1 MMSDKLVPG
10 TVLPFTGNDGMF
22 AMFRPMIHAANGL
35 SLSQVCA
42 ITGLEPSTVQNW
54 IKRGFVAHPVQ
65 KKYFSRHLAQVL
77 LIGALRDGMNI
88 DRIGELM
95 RMVNGSADDESDD
108 IISGEQLYDYFC
120 EVVRLLD
127 NHSISHDYA
136 AEVVGQ
142 VTAGYEGPDASA
154 PERLRQALL
163 VMVFGYIS
171 GKLRQEAES
180 CFRQMKQ
187 TL

>member
-1 MMSDKLVPG
+1 MEEKLVPG

-22 AMFRPMIHAANGL
+22 AMFRPMIMAANGL
-35 SLSQVCA
+35 SLSQVCS

-65 KKYFSRHLAQVL
+65 KKYFARQLARIL

-108 IISGEQLYDYFC
+108 IISDERLYDYLC
-120 EVVRLLD
+120 EVIRRMDYGSFVR
-127 NHSISHDYA
+127 SHA
-136 AEVVGQ
+136 EAVIAEV
-142 VTAGYEGPDASA
+142 TADYEGPDENA
-154 PERLRQALL
+154 PNRLRQALL
-163 VMVFGYIS
+163 VMVYGFMS
-171 GKLRQEAES
+171 GKLKQESEQ
-180 CFRQMKQ
+180 CFLQMQ
-187 TL
+187 E